1 MARKDDKIEE
11 LIKSGEAKIAEGDF
25 EGAIKDCDEAIN
37 LNPADKSQLAE
48 VYNNRGFAKN
58 KLGRREEAIADYD
71 EAKRLCDEAIESDFK
86 NARAWDN
93 RGFAKNGLS
102 RHEEAIVDF
111 DEAIRLSPKNAT
123 AWSNRGS
130 TKDSLGRH
138 EEAIADFDEAISLDP
153 KRGAS
158 WNNRGLAKDNFGH
171 HKEAIAD
178 FDEAIRLSP
187 RNAAPWHNRGSAK
200 SQLGRH
206 KEAIADYDEAISLD
220 PKNAATWNNRGT
232 TKANLGRNEE
242 AIADLD
248 KAIRLNPEDAIA
260 LNNRAAIKAE
270 KAARDVVEERVGS
283 LADTKELEEQAKKYE
298 REEKMNRRFASQ
310 VMNRLGKTIFCLVI
324 VLVLSVVVLSVFC
337 STLESTCVAL
347 NPFSLLPWI
356 TLIII
361 IISPLVWTIRLR
373 TAEANSAKVMH
384 AEYIHLA
391 LVEKRMFFYFAKDD
405 TDEGKKIRADYIK
418 TTMTNSPSDKLVALQ
433 SKTSA
438 PSPNPAQNIVE
449 NIVNKVRSN
458 PPS

>member
-25 EGAIKDCDEAIN
+25 EGAIKDHDKAIN

-48 VYNNRGFAKN
+48 VYNDRGFAKN
-58 KLGRREEAIADYD
+58 RLGHHEDAIADCAKATDLNPELESAWNSLGFAKNALNRHKEAIAD
-71 EAKRLCDEAIESDFK
+71 LDEAIALKPADKEVLSSAYNNRGLAKAHLGYHDEAITDYTEVIRLDPE
-86 NARAWDN
+86 NARAWNN
-93 RGFAKNGLS
+93 RGLAKGWL
-102 RHEEAIVDF
+102 D
-111 DEAIRLSPKNAT
+111 RL
-123 AWSNRGS
+123 
-130 TKDSLGRH
+130 
-138 EEAIADFDEAISLDP
+138 EEAIADFDEAIRIDP
-153 KRGAS
+153 ELAFA
-158 WNNRGLAKDNFGH
+158 WDNRGLAKGRLGRLE
-171 HKEAIAD
+171 EAIAD
-178 FDEAIRLSP
+178 HDETIRIDP
-187 RNAAPWHNRGSAK
+187 DYARAWNNRGVAK
-200 SQLGRH
+200 TNLGRYE
-206 KEAIADYDEAISLD
+206 EAIADYTE
-220 PKNAATWNNRGT
+220 
-232 TKANLGRNEE
+232 
-242 AIADLD
+242 
-248 KAIRLNPEDAIA
+248 AIRLDPENAA
-260 LNNRAAIKAE
+260 ARNNLAAIKAE

-298 REEKMNRRFASQ
+298 REEKMNRRFASR
-310 VMNRLGKTIFCLVI
+310 VINRLRKTIFCLVI
-324 VLVLSVVVLSVFC
+324 VLVVFVVLRSVFC
-337 STLESTCVAL
+337 FTLESTCVTL

-373 TAEANSAKVMH
+373 TAEANSAKIMH
-384 AEYIHLA
+384 AEYMHLA